1 MVTDSNTKNSIVLT
15 RGITAKDTPSSV
27 NKETIEKLAKNV
39 LTNMSN
45 EELKD
50 DEKDVLCKMVIKGKA
65 SNLRNIVDQ
74 VFSTYYK
81 SSSNY
86 NRGYDKDLVVT
97 LMIEKGDEEEEVKK
111 S

>member
-1 MVTDSNTKNSIVLT
+1 MVTTTNTKNSIVLT
-15 RGITAKDTPSSV
+15 SGVTDKDTPSFV
-27 NKETIEKLAKNV
+27 NQETIEKLAKNV

-45 EELKD
+45 KELEKEER
-50 DEKDVLCKMVIKGKA
+50 EVLCKMVVKGKA

-86 NRGYDKDLVVT
+86 NKGFDKELVVT
-97 LMIEKGDEEEEVKK
+97 LMIEKGDEEEVKK
-111 S
+111 P

>member
-1 MVTDSNTKNSIVLT
+1 MVTTTNTKNSIVLT
-15 RGITAKDTPSSV
+15 RGVTDKDTPSFV
-27 NKETIEKLAKNV
+27 NQETIEKLAKNV

-45 EELKD
+45 KEL
-50 DEKDVLCKMVIKGKA
+50 EKKEREVLCKMVVKGKA

-74 VFSTYYK
+74 VFNTYYK

-86 NRGYDKDLVVT
+86 NKGFDKELVVT